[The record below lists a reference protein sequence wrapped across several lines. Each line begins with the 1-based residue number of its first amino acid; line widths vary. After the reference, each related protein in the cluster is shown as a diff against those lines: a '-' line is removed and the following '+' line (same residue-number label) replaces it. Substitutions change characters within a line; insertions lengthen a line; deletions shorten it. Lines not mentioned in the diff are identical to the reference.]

1 MNIGIGTCFSTKKY
15 EYTIT
20 ERDDL
25 GFFIA
30 SVSIRGQ
37 LGSIDTGATV
47 RIVMENESS
56 GIDMNALMR
65 SDALFEAF
73 RINNVLCCAMKND
86 ADTVEASV
94 VDDDPNVVNGA
105 SGGSK
110 AYYEEPRATANY
122 EEPSA
127 TVDDEEPSASTNDL
141 KPDADGFVYFGEYRY
156 RGQMSDG
163 NPDGKGMCISP
174 DGTVWDGFW
183 LNGKPTKRG
192 TIKWKNGQVY
202 DGEWN
207 SYGPNGE
214 GKMMYPDKRV
224 YTGTFRDGER
234 HGHGTLTMPNGESFK
249 GEFVDDKISENGTYY
264 DSKGRP
270 RKVKP
275 KDISENGGGQGF
287 LARMWKKTWRLWAA
301 LFCFLMLPVTIWLL
315 LEFFSG
321 NGGTHIRV
329 GAILAPIYLLYTGVK
344 LLIGFADDLSGDK

>member
-1 MNIGIGTCFSTKKY
+1 MDIGIGTCFSTKKY

-94 VDDDPNVVNGA
+94 VDDDPKVANGA

-110 AYYEEPRATANY
+110 AYYD
-122 EEPSA
+122 EPSA
-127 TVDDEEPSASTNDL
+127 T
-141 KPDADGFVYFGEYRY
+141 
-156 RGQMSDG
+156 
-163 NPDGKGMCISP
+163 
-174 DGTVWDGFW
+174 
-183 LNGKPTKRG
+183 
-192 TIKWKNGQVY
+192 
-202 DGEWN
+202 
-207 SYGPNGE
+207 
-214 GKMMYPDKRV
+214 
-224 YTGTFRDGER
+224 
-234 HGHGTLTMPNGESFK
+234 
-249 GEFVDDKISENGTYY
+249 ENEL
-264 DSKGRP
+264 
-270 RKVKP
+270 
-275 KDISENGGGQGF
+275 SENGGEQGF

-301 LFCFLMLPVTIWLL
+301 LLCFLMIPVTIWLL

-344 LLIGFADDLSGDK
+344 LLVGFVDDLSGDNQKG

>member
-25 GFFIA
+25 GLFIA

-94 VDDDPNVVNGA
+94 VDDDPNVANGA

-141 KPDADGFVYFGEYRY
+141 KPDADGFIYFGEYRY

-234 HGHGTLTMPNGESFK
+234 HGQGTLTMPNGESFK

-275 KDISENGGGQGF
+275 KEVSENGGEQGF
-287 LARMWKKTWRLWAA
+287 LSRMWKKTWRLWAA
-301 LFCFLMLPVTIWLL
+301 LFCFLMIPVTIWLL

>member
-30 SVSIRGQ
+30 SVRIRGQ
-37 LGSIDTGATV
+37 LGSIDTGSTV

-94 VDDDPNVVNGA
+94 VDDDPKVANVA

-110 AYYEEPRATANY
+110 AYYD
-122 EEPSA
+122 EPSA
-127 TVDDEEPSASTNDL
+127 TANDEEPSASTNDL

-174 DGTVWDGFW
+174 DGTVWNGFW

-234 HGHGTLTMPNGESFK
+234 HGQGTLTMPNGESFK

-275 KDISENGGGQGF
+275 KEVSENGGEQGF
-287 LARMWKKTWRLWAA
+287 LSRMWKKTWRLWAA
-301 LFCFLMLPVTIWLL
+301 LFCFLMIPVTIWLL

>member
-94 VDDDPNVVNGA
+94 VDDDPNVANGA

-110 AYYEEPRATANY
+110 AYYD
-122 EEPSA
+122 EPSA
-127 TVDDEEPSASTNDL
+127 TANDEEPTASTNDL

-183 LNGKPTKRG
+183 VNGKPTKRG

-234 HGHGTLTMPNGESFK
+234 HGQGTLTMPNGESFK

-275 KDISENGGGQGF
+275 KEVSENGDEQGF
-287 LARMWKKTWRLWAA
+287 LSRMWKKTWRLWAA
-301 LFCFLMLPVTIWLL
+301 LFCFLMIPVTIWLL

>member
-174 DGTVWDGFW
+174 DGTVWNGFW

-234 HGHGTLTMPNGESFK
+234 HGQGTLTMPNGESFK

-301 LFCFLMLPVTIWLL
+301 LFCFLMIPVTIWLL

>member
-234 HGHGTLTMPNGESFK
+234 HGQGMLTMPNGESFK

-301 LFCFLMLPVTIWLL
+301 LFCFLMIPVTIWLL

>member
-30 SVSIRGQ
+30 SVRIRGQ

-183 LNGKPTKRG
+183 INGKPTKRG

-224 YTGTFRDGER
+224 YTGTFRNGER
-234 HGHGTLTMPNGESFK
+234 HGQGTLTMPNGESFK

-301 LFCFLMLPVTIWLL
+301 LFCFLMIPVTIWLL

>member
-20 ERDDL
+20 ERDNL

-30 SVSIRGQ
+30 SVKIRGQ
-37 LGSIDTGATV
+37 LGKIDTGVTV

-73 RINNVLCCAMKND
+73 RINNVLCCAMKDD

-94 VDDDPNVVNGA
+94 VDDDPKVANGA
-105 SGGSK
+105 NGGSK
-110 AYYEEPRATANY
+110 AYYEEPSATAN
-122 EEPSA
+122 
-127 TVDDEEPSASTNDL
+127 DEEPSASTNDL

-163 NPDGKGMCISP
+163 NPDGMGMCISP

-183 LNGKPTKRG
+183 INGKPTKRG

-301 LFCFLMLPVTIWLL
+301 LFCFLMIPVTIWLL

>member
-30 SVSIRGQ
+30 SVRIRGQ
-37 LGSIDTGATV
+37 LGSIDTGTTV

-65 SDALFEAF
+65 SEALFEAF

-94 VDDDPNVVNGA
+94 VDDDPKVANGA

-110 AYYEEPRATANY
+110 AYYEEPRATANE
-122 EEPSA
+122 EEPS
-127 TVDDEEPSASTNDL
+127 DSTNDL
-141 KPDADGFVYFGEYRY
+141 KPDADGFIYFGEYRY

-214 GKMMYPDKRV
+214 GKMMFPDMRV

-234 HGHGTLTMPNGESFK
+234 HGQGTLTMPNGESFK

-275 KDISENGGGQGF
+275 KEVSENSGEQGF

-301 LFCFLMLPVTIWLL
+301 LFCFLMIPVTIWLL

>member
-1 MNIGIGTCFSTKKY
+1 MDIGIGTCFSTKKY

-20 ERDDL
+20 ERDNL

-30 SVSIRGQ
+30 SVKIRGQ
-37 LGSIDTGATV
+37 LGKIDTGVTV
-47 RIVMENESS
+47 RIVMENESL

-65 SDALFEAF
+65 SAALFEAF
-73 RINNVLCCAMKND
+73 RINNVLCCAMKDD

-94 VDDDPNVVNGA
+94 VDDDPKVANGA
-105 SGGSK
+105 NGGSK
-110 AYYEEPRATANY
+110 AYYEEPSATAN
-122 EEPSA
+122 
-127 TVDDEEPSASTNDL
+127 DEEPSASTNDL

-270 RKVKP
+270 RKVKS

-301 LFCFLMLPVTIWLL
+301 LFCFLMIPVTIWLL

>member
-94 VDDDPNVVNGA
+94 VDDDPKVANGA

-110 AYYEEPRATANY
+110 AYYEEPSATAN
-122 EEPSA
+122 E
-127 TVDDEEPSASTNDL
+127 EEPSASTNDL

-183 LNGKPTKRG
+183 VNGKPTKRG

-234 HGHGTLTMPNGESFK
+234 HGQGTLTMPNGESFK

-275 KDISENGGGQGF
+275 KEVSKNGGGQGF

-301 LFCFLMLPVTIWLL
+301 LFCFLMIPVVIWVL

-329 GAILAPIYLLYTGVK
+329 GAILAPIYLLYIGVK
-344 LLIGFADDLSGDK
+344 LLIGFADD

>member
-110 AYYEEPRATANY
+110 AYYDEPSATANY
-122 EEPSA
+122 
-127 TVDDEEPSASTNDL
+127 EEPSASTNDL
-141 KPDADGFVYFGEYRY
+141 KPDADGFIYFGEYRY

-234 HGHGTLTMPNGESFK
+234 HGQGTLTMPNGESFK

-275 KDISENGGGQGF
+275 KDVSENGGEQGF

-301 LFCFLMLPVTIWLL
+301 LFCFLMIPVTIWLL

>member
-30 SVSIRGQ
+30 SVKIRGQ
-37 LGSIDTGATV
+37 LGKIDTGVTV

-73 RINNVLCCAMKND
+73 RINNVLCCAMKDD

-94 VDDDPNVVNGA
+94 VDDDPKVAN
-105 SGGSK
+105 GGSK
-110 AYYEEPRATANY
+110 AYN

-127 TVDDEEPSASTNDL
+127 TANDEEPSASTNDL

-183 LNGKPTKRG
+183 INGKPTKRG

-234 HGHGTLTMPNGESFK
+234 HGQGMLTMPNGESFK

-301 LFCFLMLPVTIWLL
+301 LFCFLMIPVTIWLL

>member
-94 VDDDPNVVNGA
+94 VDDDPNVANGA

-141 KPDADGFVYFGEYRY
+141 KPDADGFIYFGEYRY

-234 HGHGTLTMPNGESFK
+234 HGQGTLTMPNGESFK

-275 KDISENGGGQGF
+275 KEVSENGDEQGF

-301 LFCFLMLPVTIWLL
+301 LFCFLMIPVTIWLL

>member
-1 MNIGIGTCFSTKKY
+1 
-15 EYTIT
+15 
-20 ERDDL
+20 
-25 GFFIA
+25 
-30 SVSIRGQ
+30 
-37 LGSIDTGATV
+37 
-47 RIVMENESS
+47 MENESL

-65 SDALFEAF
+65 SAALFEAF
-73 RINNVLCCAMKND
+73 RINNVLCCAMKDD

-94 VDDDPNVVNGA
+94 VDDDPKVANGA
-105 SGGSK
+105 NGGSK
-110 AYYEEPRATANY
+110 AYYEEPSATAN
-122 EEPSA
+122 
-127 TVDDEEPSASTNDL
+127 DEEPSASTNGL

-270 RKVKP
+270 RKVKS
-275 KDISENGGGQGF
+275 KVISKNGGGQGF
-287 LARMWKKTWRLWAA
+287 LARMRKKTWRLWAA
-301 LFCFLMLPVTIWLL
+301 LFCFLMIPVTIWLL

-329 GAILAPIYLLYTGVK
+329 GAILAPIYLLYTGVR

>member
-86 ADTVEASV
+86 AGTVEASV
-94 VDDDPNVVNGA
+94 VDDDPKVANGA

-110 AYYEEPRATANY
+110 AYYD
-122 EEPSA
+122 EPSA
-127 TVDDEEPSASTNDL
+127 TANEEEPTASTNDL
-141 KPDADGFVYFGEYRY
+141 KPDADGFIYFGEYRY

-234 HGHGTLTMPNGESFK
+234 HGQGTLTMPNGESFK

-275 KDISENGGGQGF
+275 KEVSENGGEQGF

-301 LFCFLMLPVTIWLL
+301 LFCFLMIPVTIWLL

>member
-56 GIDMNALMR
+56 GVDMNALMR

-94 VDDDPNVVNGA
+94 VDDDPKVANGA

-110 AYYEEPRATANY
+110 AYYEEPSATANE
-122 EEPSA
+122 EEP
-127 TVDDEEPSASTNDL
+127 TASTNDL

-183 LNGKPTKRG
+183 VNGKPTKRG

-234 HGHGTLTMPNGESFK
+234 HGQGTLTMPNGESFK

-275 KDISENGGGQGF
+275 KEVSKNGGGQGF
-287 LARMWKKTWRLWAA
+287 LTRMWKKTWRLWAA
-301 LFCFLMLPVTIWLL
+301 LFCFLMIPVVIWVL

-329 GAILAPIYLLYTGVK
+329 GAILAPIYLLYIGVK
-344 LLIGFADDLSGDK
+344 LLIGFADD

>member
-94 VDDDPNVVNGA
+94 VDDDPKVANGA

-110 AYYEEPRATANY
+110 AYYDEPSATANY
-122 EEPSA
+122 
-127 TVDDEEPSASTNDL
+127 EEPSASTNDL
-141 KPDADGFVYFGEYRY
+141 KPDADGFIYFGEYRY

-234 HGHGTLTMPNGESFK
+234 HGQGTLTMPNGESFK

-275 KDISENGGGQGF
+275 KDVSENGGEQGF

-301 LFCFLMLPVTIWLL
+301 LFCFLMIPVTIWLL

>member
-94 VDDDPNVVNGA
+94 VDDDPNVANGA

-110 AYYEEPRATANY
+110 AYYEEPSATANE
-122 EEPSA
+122 EEP
-127 TVDDEEPSASTNDL
+127 TASTNDL
-141 KPDADGFVYFGEYRY
+141 KPDADGFIYFGEYRY

-163 NPDGKGMCISP
+163 NPDGKGMCITP

-183 LNGKPTKRG
+183 INGKPTKRG

-234 HGHGTLTMPNGESFK
+234 HGQGTLTMPNGESFK

-275 KDISENGGGQGF
+275 KEVSKNGGGQGF

-301 LFCFLMLPVTIWLL
+301 LFCFLMIPVVIWVL

-329 GAILAPIYLLYTGVK
+329 GAILAPIYLLYIGVK
-344 LLIGFADDLSGDK
+344 LLIGFADD

>member
-1 MNIGIGTCFSTKKY
+1 MDIGIGTCFSTKKY

-20 ERDDL
+20 ERDNL

-30 SVSIRGQ
+30 SVKIRGQ
-37 LGSIDTGATV
+37 LGKIDTGVTV

-73 RINNVLCCAMKND
+73 RINNVLCCAMKDD

-94 VDDDPNVVNGA
+94 VDDDPKVANGA
-105 SGGSK
+105 NGGSK
-110 AYYEEPRATANY
+110 AYY
-122 EEPSA
+122 
-127 TVDDEEPSASTNDL
+127 EEPSASTNDL
-141 KPDADGFVYFGEYRY
+141 KPDADGFIYFGEYRY

-234 HGHGTLTMPNGESFK
+234 HGQGMLTMPNGESFK

-301 LFCFLMLPVTIWLL
+301 LFCFLMIPVTIWLL

>member
-1 MNIGIGTCFSTKKY
+1 MDIGLGTCFSTKKY

-20 ERDDL
+20 ERDNL

-30 SVSIRGQ
+30 SVKIRGQ
-37 LGSIDTGATV
+37 LGKIDTGVTV

-56 GIDMNALMR
+56 GIDMDALMR

-73 RINNVLCCAMKND
+73 RINNVLCCAMKDD

-94 VDDDPNVVNGA
+94 VDDDPKVANGA
-105 SGGSK
+105 NGGSK
-110 AYYEEPRATANY
+110 AYY
-122 EEPSA
+122 
-127 TVDDEEPSASTNDL
+127 EEPSASTNDL

-301 LFCFLMLPVTIWLL
+301 LFCFLMIPVTIWLL

>member
-30 SVSIRGQ
+30 SVRIRGQ
-37 LGSIDTGATV
+37 LGSIDTGTTV

-65 SDALFEAF
+65 SEALFEAF

-94 VDDDPNVVNGA
+94 VDDDPKVANGA

-110 AYYEEPRATANY
+110 AYYEEPRATANE
-122 EEPSA
+122 EEPS
-127 TVDDEEPSASTNDL
+127 DSTNDL
-141 KPDADGFVYFGEYRY
+141 KPDADGFIYFGEYRY

-214 GKMMYPDKRV
+214 GKMMYPDMRV

-234 HGHGTLTMPNGESFK
+234 HGQGTLTMPNGESFK

-275 KDISENGGGQGF
+275 KEVSENSGEQGF

-301 LFCFLMLPVTIWLL
+301 LFCFLMIPVTIWLL

>member
-73 RINNVLCCAMKND
+73 RINNVLCCAMKDD

-94 VDDDPNVVNGA
+94 VDDDPKVANVA

-110 AYYEEPRATANY
+110 AYYD
-122 EEPSA
+122 EPSA
-127 TVDDEEPSASTNDL
+127 TANDEEPSASTNDL

-234 HGHGTLTMPNGESFK
+234 HGQGTLTMPNGESFK

-275 KDISENGGGQGF
+275 KEVSENGGEQGF
-287 LARMWKKTWRLWAA
+287 LSRMWKKTWRLWAA
-301 LFCFLMLPVTIWLL
+301 LFCFLMIPVTIWLL

>member
-94 VDDDPNVVNGA
+94 VDDDPKVANGA

-110 AYYEEPRATANY
+110 AYYD
-122 EEPSA
+122 EPSA
-127 TVDDEEPSASTNDL
+127 TANDEEPSASTNDL
-141 KPDADGFVYFGEYRY
+141 KPDADGFIYFGEYRY

-234 HGHGTLTMPNGESFK
+234 HGQGTLTMPNGESFK

-275 KDISENGGGQGF
+275 KEVSENGGEQGF

-301 LFCFLMLPVTIWLL
+301 LFCFLMIPVTIWLL

-344 LLIGFADDLSGDK
+344 LLIGFADDLSGEK

>member
-94 VDDDPNVVNGA
+94 VDDDPKVANGA

-110 AYYEEPRATANY
+110 AYYD
-122 EEPSA
+122 EPSA
-127 TVDDEEPSASTNDL
+127 TANDEEPSASTNEL

-234 HGHGTLTMPNGESFK
+234 HGQGTLTMPNGESFK

-275 KDISENGGGQGF
+275 KEVSENGGEQGF
-287 LARMWKKTWRLWAA
+287 LSRMWKKTWRLWAA
-301 LFCFLMLPVTIWLL
+301 LFCFLMIPVTIWLL

>member
-20 ERDDL
+20 ERDNL

-30 SVSIRGQ
+30 SVKIRGQ
-37 LGSIDTGATV
+37 LGKIDTGVTV

-56 GIDMNALMR
+56 GIDMDALMR

-214 GKMMYPDKRV
+214 GMMMYPDKRV

-301 LFCFLMLPVTIWLL
+301 LFCFLMIPVTIWLL

>member
-30 SVSIRGQ
+30 SVKIRGQ

-73 RINNVLCCAMKND
+73 RINNVLCCAMKDD

-94 VDDDPNVVNGA
+94 VDDDPKVANGA
-105 SGGSK
+105 NGGSK
-110 AYYEEPRATANY
+110 AYY
-122 EEPSA
+122 
-127 TVDDEEPSASTNDL
+127 EEPSASTNDL

-301 LFCFLMLPVTIWLL
+301 LFCFLMIPVTIWLL

>member
-20 ERDDL
+20 ERDNL

-30 SVSIRGQ
+30 SVKIRGQ
-37 LGSIDTGATV
+37 LGKIDTGVTV

-73 RINNVLCCAMKND
+73 RINNVLCCAMKDD

-94 VDDDPNVVNGA
+94 VDDDPKVANGA
-105 SGGSK
+105 NGGSK
-110 AYYEEPRATANY
+110 AYY
-122 EEPSA
+122 
-127 TVDDEEPSASTNDL
+127 EEPSASTNDL

-275 KDISENGGGQGF
+275 KDISENGGGRGF

-301 LFCFLMLPVTIWLL
+301 LFCFLMIPVTIWLL

>member
-37 LGSIDTGATV
+37 LGSIDTGSTV

-94 VDDDPNVVNGA
+94 VDDDPKVANGA

-110 AYYEEPRATANY
+110 AYYD
-122 EEPSA
+122 EPSA
-127 TVDDEEPSASTNDL
+127 TANEEEPSDSTNDL
-141 KPDADGFVYFGEYRY
+141 KPDADGFIYFGEYRY

-214 GKMMYPDKRV
+214 GKMMYPDMRV
-224 YTGTFRDGER
+224 YTGMFRDGER
-234 HGHGTLTMPNGESFK
+234 HGQGMLTMPNGESFK

-275 KDISENGGGQGF
+275 KDISENGGEQGF

-301 LFCFLMLPVTIWLL
+301 LFCFLMIPVTIWLL

>member
-234 HGHGTLTMPNGESFK
+234 HGQGTLTMPNGESFK

-301 LFCFLMLPVTIWLL
+301 LFCFLMIPVTIRLL

>member
-1 MNIGIGTCFSTKKY
+1 MDIGIGTCFSTKKY

-20 ERDDL
+20 ERDNL

-30 SVSIRGQ
+30 SVRIRGQ
-37 LGSIDTGATV
+37 LGKIDTGVTV

-65 SDALFEAF
+65 SAALFEAF
-73 RINNVLCCAMKND
+73 RINNVLCCAMKDD

-94 VDDDPNVVNGA
+94 VDDDPKVENGA
-105 SGGSK
+105 NGGSK
-110 AYYEEPRATANY
+110 AYYEEPSATAN
-122 EEPSA
+122 
-127 TVDDEEPSASTNDL
+127 DEEPSASTNDL

-202 DGEWN
+202 DGVWN

-301 LFCFLMLPVTIWLL
+301 LFCFLMIPVTIWLL

>member
-30 SVSIRGQ
+30 SVRIRGQ
-37 LGSIDTGATV
+37 LGSIDTGSTV

-94 VDDDPNVVNGA
+94 VDDDPKVANGA

-127 TVDDEEPSASTNDL
+127 TANEEEPSDSTNDL
-141 KPDADGFVYFGEYRY
+141 KPDADGFIYFGEYRY

-234 HGHGTLTMPNGESFK
+234 HGQGTLTMPNGESFK

-275 KDISENGGGQGF
+275 KEVSENGGEQGF

-301 LFCFLMLPVTIWLL
+301 LFCFLMIPVTIWLL

>member
-174 DGTVWDGFW
+174 DGTVWNGFW

-234 HGHGTLTMPNGESFK
+234 HGQGTLTMPNGESFK

-270 RKVKP
+270 RKMKP

-301 LFCFLMLPVTIWLL
+301 LFCFLMIPVTIWLL